1 VKQRKILIC
10 GLPGAGK
17 TTLAKALAPHIH
29 AVVFN
34 ADTVRAN
41 ISKDLGFSH
50 ADRIEHAKRMAW
62 LCDQVVEAG
71 GTAIADFICP
81 TPETR
86 AAFGEAFTIWVNRID
101 RGRFEDT
108 NRLFVPPEHYDL
120 CVIAEETPE
129 YWARRAANQLR
140 WRTTRE
146 WIDISHRA
154 MEVCQ

>member
-1 VKQRKILIC
+1 MRINAKVQITTGTPQNLAVML
-10 GLPGAGK
+10 GLLPAVPTS
-17 TTLAKALAPHIH
+17 TTNP
-29 AVVFN
+29 
-34 ADTVRAN
+34 
-41 ISKDLGFSH
+41 
-50 ADRIEHAKRMAW
+50 
-62 LCDQVVEAG
+62 
-71 GTAIADFICP
+71 
-81 TPETR
+81 
-86 AAFGEAFTIWVNRID
+86 IWVNRID

-154 MEVCQ
+154 MEGCQ